1 LAVRRE
7 TLREQRRVIPERIR
21 VGGLEGKDVLDV
33 LPEGERLLLDLL
45 RMIAYR
51 AETAMMPAVAVSQGK
66 VRRPRRVLKALMQAD
81 ADIVPDHVKGELRVR
96 ILGTA
101 SDAGDKYIRGVL
113 EELTGTETCFPETS
127 LRMVCEICG

>member
-1 LAVRRE
+1 
-7 TLREQRRVIPERIR
+7 
-21 VGGLEGKDVLDV
+21 
-33 LPEGERLLLDLL
+33 
-45 RMIAYR
+45 MIAYR

>member
-1 LAVRRE
+1 M
-7 TLREQRRVIPERIR
+7 
-21 VGGLEGKDVLDV
+21 LDV
-33 LPEGERLLLDLL
+33 LPEGEKLLLDLL
-45 RMIAYR
+45 QMIAYR
-51 AETAMMPAVAVSQGK
+51 AETAMT
-66 VRRPRRVLKALMQAD
+66 QAD
-81 ADIVPDHVKGELRVR
+81 ADIVPDHVKGELWVR